1 MYRSLRILPTLA
13 LVILVGA
20 IIALPDDD
28 KEIPLS
34 WVPDQAMEAAKK
46 AAPGIQFVE
55 AERHRTHKGVVYELD
70 GVADGKK
77 VEVNVTA
84 DGEVLKITRE
94 RETDPNRD

>member
-1 MYRSLRILPTLA
+1 MLTLIILTG
-13 LVILVGA
+13 VIVA
-20 IIALPDDD
+20 FADND

-46 AAPGIQFVE
+46 AVPGIHIVE

-77 VEVNVTA
+77 YEVNVTA
-84 DGEVLKITRE
+84 DGEVLTIIQD
-94 RETDPNRD
+94 RETSLNQR